1 MARWRFWTQ
10 HALTGAQLHPALP
23 LAQAEFGNELN
34 GPGQLT
40 GTLTPRFVKANVD
53 SLIPGKAVIYAE
65 ADGYLRWGGLIWDI
79 TAQDGEYQIE
89 AASWSSYLT
98 KRHDTHGELAGR
110 GPYVYTDPCDIIRD
124 VWAYAQAQPDGN
136 LGVVVDNTVSWL
148 TVGTPAEPW
157 HSYWYENPN
166 LGDHLDDLV
175 SEESAPQ
182 YTNSCRYLGNGVE
195 KRLRIGYPRLGARRT
210 DISFRTG
217 VNIIDAPPV
226 QYAGDDFANVVI
238 ATGSGEGT
246 ATRRAEAPSRDGGL
260 RMETVLALPS
270 VNGND
275 VLGKR
280 AAAELKWRKV
290 MGQVE
295 SITVRDHPNA
305 PLGSW
310 QIGDDIPVTVNNQW
324 TSWSGWCRV
333 IADSYRPTESPDQ
346 AVLTLK
352 RADSFHYGPA
362 EVAIKWPGI

>member
-1 MARWRFWTQ
+1 MADWRYWTQ
-10 HALTGAQLHPALP
+10 HALTGTQLHPTLP
-23 LAQAEFGNELN
+23 LSKVEFGNELN
-34 GPGQLT
+34 GPGEFQAT
-40 GTLTPRFVKANVD
+40 ISPRFLKANVS
-53 SLIPGKAVIYAE
+53 SLLPGKALIYAE
-65 ADGYLRWGGLIWDI
+65 ADGFLRWGGLIWDI
-79 TAQDGEYQIE
+79 TSVGGDFQIE
-89 AASWSSYLT
+89 AAGWSSYLT
-98 KRHDTHGELAGR
+98 VRHDSHGELGGR
-110 GPYVYTDPCDIIRD
+110 GPYTYTDACKVIRD

-136 LGVVVDNTVSWL
+136 LGVVVDSTTSQA

-175 SEESAPQ
+175 SEEGAPQ
-182 YTNSCRYLGNGVE
+182 YTNTCRYLAGGVE
-195 KRLRIGYPRLGARRT
+195 KRLRLGYPRLGARRT

-226 QYAGDDFANVVI
+226 QYAGDDFANVVL

-246 ATRRAEAPSRDGGL
+246 ATRRAEVPSRDGGL

-280 AAAELKWRKV
+280 AAAELKRRRV

-295 SITVRDHPNA
+295 AITVRDHPNA

-310 QIGDDIPVTVNNQW
+310 QIGDDVHVTVNNEW
-324 TSWSGWCRV
+324 VSWAGWCRIV
-333 IADSYRPTESPDQ
+333 ADSYRPAESPDQ

-362 EVAIKWPGI
+362 EA

>member
-1 MARWRFWTQ
+1 MGRWRFWTQ
-10 HALTGAQLHPALP
+10 HALTGVQLHPALP
-23 LAQAEFGNELN
+23 LSQAEFGNELN
-34 GPGQLT
+34 GPGELR
-40 GTLTPRFVKANVD
+40 GTLAPRFVKANVD
-53 SLIPGKAVIYAE
+53 ALIPGKAVIYAE
-65 ADGYLRWGGLIWDI
+65 ADGYLRWGGLIWDL

-89 AASWSSYLT
+89 AAGWSSYLT

-110 GPYVYTDPCDIIRD
+110 GPYTYTDPCTIIRD
-124 VWAYAQAQPDGN
+124 VWAYAQEQPDGN
-136 LGVVVDNTVSWL
+136 LGVVVDSTTSQI
-148 TVGTPAEPW
+148 TVGTPDEPW
-157 HSYWYENPN
+157 ASHWYETPN

-175 SEESAPQ
+175 SEEGAPQ
-182 YTNSCRYLGNGVE
+182 YTNTSRYLTNGTVE
-195 KRLRIGYPRLGARRT
+195 KRLKLGYPRLGTRRT

-226 QYAGDDFANVVI
+226 TYSGDDFANVII

-260 RMETVLALPS
+260 RMESVLALPT
-270 VNGND
+270 VNGTD

-280 AAAELKWRKV
+280 ATAELKRRKV

-295 SITVRDHPNA
+295 TITIRHHPNA

-310 QIGDDIPVTVNNQW
+310 QIGDDVPVTVNNQW
-324 TSWSGWCRV
+324 TSWSGWAR
-333 IADSYRPTESPDQ
+333 ILSDSYRPTESPDQ

-362 EVAIKWPGI
+362 EA